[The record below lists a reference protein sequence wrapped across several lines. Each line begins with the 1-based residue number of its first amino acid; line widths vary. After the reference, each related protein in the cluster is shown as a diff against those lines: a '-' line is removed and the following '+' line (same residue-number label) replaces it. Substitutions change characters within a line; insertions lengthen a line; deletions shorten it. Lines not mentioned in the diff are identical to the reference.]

1 MEALN
6 YATQQRS
13 RFKFSMIGLK
23 PFETLEYVRDNSITA
38 RIVDDRSIE
47 IDGNT
52 TSLSLSAPK
61 FVS

>member
-1 MEALN
+1 
-6 YATQQRS
+6 
-13 RFKFSMIGLK
+13 MIGLK
-23 PFETLEYVRDNSITA
+23 PCETLEYVRDNSITA